1 MSAQPQL
8 PTDLAA
14 PPAAADSF
22 FLTPS
27 PLEHVALL
35 EADPELLR
43 YVAVEDAQ
51 RAGAALRAP
60 AVDLSVGPFSPGD
73 VFAKG
78 TNCFAA
84 IVVSGVIN
92 QEVLVTGQ
100 PSLRLLGP
108 GDVIPARAPDGTF
121 VEPALGWSA
130 ATPTRVALLDDHF
143 LMAARRW
150 PRLVPAVLERAL
162 DTQGGVLLQLAVSQQ
177 PRVEDRLVLLFRHLA
192 DRWGRMTSDGVVV
205 SVRLTHDALGRMVGA
220 RRPTITL
227 ALRALAE
234 TDRLVRLPEGTWLLS
249 DIGTSA

>member
-1 MSAQPQL
+1 MSAQPQV
-8 PTDLAA
+8 PTDLAP
-14 PPAAADSF
+14 PPAAGESF
-22 FLTPS
+22 FVVAS
-27 PLEHVALL
+27 PAEQVALL

-43 YVAVEDAQ
+43 YVAAEDAQ

-60 AVDLSVGPFSPGD
+60 AVDLPVGLFSPGD
-73 VFAKG
+73 LFAMG

-84 IVVSGVIN
+84 MVVSGVIN
-92 QEVLVTGQ
+92 QEIFVTGQ

-108 GDVIPARAPDGTF
+108 GDIIPGRAPDGPF
-121 VEPALGWSA
+121 IEPAFAWSA

-150 PRLVPAVLERAL
+150 PRLVPALLERAL

-177 PRVEDRLVLLFRHLA
+177 PRVEDRLVMLFRNLA
-192 DRWGRMTSDGVVV
+192 DRWGRMTPEGVVV
-205 SVRLTHDALGRMVGA
+205 SLRLTHESLGRMVGA

-234 TDRLVRLPEGTWLLS
+234 AGRLVRLPEGTWLLS
-249 DIGTSA
+249 DLGTPA